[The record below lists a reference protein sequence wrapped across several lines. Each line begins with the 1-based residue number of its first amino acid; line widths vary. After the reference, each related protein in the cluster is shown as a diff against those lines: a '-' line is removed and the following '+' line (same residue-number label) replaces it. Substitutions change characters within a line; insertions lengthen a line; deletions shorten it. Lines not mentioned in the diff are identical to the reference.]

1 MNILGDYTFDSG
13 EIGFYVVVTDHDVRF
28 DKYGE
33 VESCKFEATVE
44 RWVGP
49 EADPVVVVKYEDG
62 IVSGNVPDFDHSWFE
77 DIAEDIANTE
87 FEEQGLR
94 HDYGW
99 RGVSDSDFLPRGRM

>member
-1 MNILGDYTFDSG
+1 MNILNDYSFDNG
-13 EIGFYVVVTDHDVRF
+13 EICFYVVVTDHDVRF

-33 VESCKFEATVE
+33 VESCKYEATVE
-44 RWVGP
+44 RFDGP

-62 IVSGNVPDFDHSWFE
+62 VVTGDVPDFEHSWFE

-94 HDYGW
+94 YDRNWHGI
-99 RGVSDSDFLPRGRM
+99 SDSDFLPRR